1 MLVVTE
7 ELQST
12 DGRAIK
18 GSITWELTRQD
29 ITTNP
34 LGSDDLLQLQGLV
47 NSLVNVLQPAGLV
60 LADVSYAAYFPTQS
74 TVDSLNTVKQISIA
88 PYAQAFEQS
97 ITVGADL
104 ASANASQYLPIIT
117 TVLTTGADTVFENF
131 SSLLISTQEMA
142 GLTAVGLNT
151 CVGLIAA
158 VSDPSF
164 PLNATATAAATFA
177 VVGPFCTSTIVKGGV
192 KIPYYSSTTNPA
204 TD

>member
-1 MLVVTE
+1 
-7 ELQST
+7 
-12 DGRAIK
+12 
-18 GSITWELTRQD
+18 
-29 ITTNP
+29 
-34 LGSDDLLQLQGLV
+34 
-47 NSLVNVLQPAGLV
+47 
-60 LADVSYAAYFPTQS
+60 VSYAAYFSTQS
-74 TVDSLNTVKQISIA
+74 TVDSLNTVKPISIA

-164 PLNATATAAATFA
+164 PLNATAAATFA